1 MATPERRLASLT
13 DRRRVPRGGRR
24 PTDRAGRYPPVLVAD
39 SDGFARRPL
48 VSYLKLFGFQVDE
61 AANSHDATAA
71 IERSQPHVIIAE
83 LTLPASARLRTLF
96 TSARCIPVIV
106 TTTDTA
112 IPVSPQA
119 SGLLMK
125 PFPLA
130 TLLDELR
137 GVLRQLR
144 IAADGVLGEPEQL
157 RPL

>member
-1 MATPERRLASLT
+1 MAIPERRLASLT

-39 SDGFARRPL
+39 SDEFARRPL

-61 AANSHDATAA
+61 AANSHDVTTA

-96 TSARCIPVIV
+96 TAARRIPVIV
-106 TTTDTA
+106 TTTDTD

-125 PFPLA
+125 PFPLTA
-130 TLLDELR
+130 LLDEVR

-144 IAADGVLGEPEQL
+144 IAADGVLGPPEQL

>member
-1 MATPERRLASLT
+1 MATPERRLVNLS
-13 DRRRVPRGGRR
+13 DRRGMPRGGRR
-24 PTDRAGRYPPVLVAD
+24 PTDRAGQYPPVLVAD
-39 SDGFARRPL
+39 SDAFARRPL

-61 AANSHDATAA
+61 AANSQDATAA

-96 TSARCIPVIV
+96 ARCIPVIV

-130 TLLDELR
+130 ALLDELR

-144 IAADGVLGEPEQL
+144 IAADGVLGAPEQL